1 MVTADIPV
9 ILLSQSESISPSIQG
24 SNCCFFTQIQ
34 VSQEAGKMV
43 CYSHLFQNFPQ
54 FVVIHTVKRFGI
66 VNKAKVD
73 FFWNS
78 LAFSVIQWMLAL

>member
-43 CYSHLFQNFPQ
+43 CYSLLFKSFPQ
-54 FVVIHTVKRFGI
+54 FVVIHTVKG
-66 VNKAKVD
+66 
-73 FFWNS
+73 
-78 LAFSVIQWMLAL
+78 FSVITFVDHQK